1 MTYTLSLR
9 SSTMLFK
16 GLLAL
21 GWRWWLIFVVMI
33 DAFKGFDF
41 AIGSTVTLAATSLS
55 VTAEMVLSRL
65 SSKRSGVGGV
75 DSSTTA
81 IVGRNKEAMTILWLR
96 KEDIDDCWE
105 WSEWT
110 DIETGTYRS
119 MVSIWLF
126 GMPSSDSTHITRW
139 FRFRPNLTWKSVSLW
154 SPPRALYFSDL
165 EDGLRTSLTSVFQM
179 SFSHVCVNTKI
190 NDPNSTVFA

>member
-1 MTYTLSLR
+1 
-9 SSTMLFK
+9 
-16 GLLAL
+16 
-21 GWRWWLIFVVMI
+21 MI

-105 WSEWT
+105 
-110 DIETGTYRS
+110 
-119 MVSIWLF
+119 
-126 GMPSSDSTHITRW
+126 
-139 FRFRPNLTWKSVSLW
+139 
-154 SPPRALYFSDL
+154 
-165 EDGLRTSLTSVFQM
+165 
-179 SFSHVCVNTKI
+179 
-190 NDPNSTVFA
+190 